1 MSKSSN
7 SPAFELVGGHAA
19 LDFVNTLDWRFRPGN
34 PEELLTSYD
43 SLLRFAEQSELIT
56 AKQARRLL
64 GASGSGDA
72 KRVLTESKELRG
84 ALAEVFYAG
93 LDGSVPDP
101 GPLKVLERYFK
112 AARNHQKLRWKKLG
126 LAWKW
131 PEMDADPEI
140 PLWLLSSGAAG
151 LMLSDDSR
159 RVRACNNPKCRWLF
173 LDTSKNHSR
182 RWCDM
187 RICGNRM
194 KARRFKAQHPG

>member
-1 MSKSSN
+1 MSKCSN
-7 SPAFELVGGHAA
+7 SPVFQLVAGHPA
-19 LDFVNTLDWRFRPGN
+19 LDFVNTLDWRFRPGD
-34 PEELLTSYD
+34 PEELLTSYEA
-43 SLLRFAEQSELIT
+43 LLRFAAKSELIT

-64 GASGSGDA
+64 RATSGSEA
-72 KRVLTESKELRG
+72 KRVLTESKELRE

-101 GPLKVLERYFK
+101 GPVKVLERFFK
-112 AARNHQKLRWKKLG
+112 AARSHQKLRWKKLG

-131 PEMDADPEI
+131 PEMDSDPDT

-151 LMLSDDSR
+151 LMLSGDAR
-159 RVRACNNPKCRWLF
+159 RVRACNNPECRWLF
-173 LDTSKNHSR
+173 LDTSKNHTR

-194 KARRFKAQHPG
+194 KARRFKAQHQG